1 LLSRRVRKFRFR
13 NCSKSIEVRMII
25 YKDLFTSDELFSDAS
40 AMELLNGVV
49 YKVKGKLRTDTFA
62 IDDRAIGGN
71 ASAEGAGDDEGADA
85 TQKQGV
91 DIVMNCR
98 LVEYTLS
105 KKDYMTHIKDY
116 MKQVKTRLEED
127 KSPDKDLFQKNVQDF
142 IKDVLAN
149 YKDYQLFCGESM
161 KPEGMLALMKWDEE
175 TPYMFFFKHGLEAEK
190 V

>member
-1 LLSRRVRKFRFR
+1 MKTLKKLPIR

>member
-1 LLSRRVRKFRFR
+1 
-13 NCSKSIEVRMII
+13 MII